1 MDQKTE
7 KWARTCSVPEAG
19 EVLGIG
25 RNAAYAAAQRGE
37 IPVIQIGKKKRVS
50 AAWIDKK
57 LEAAE

>member
-7 KWARTCSVPEAG
+7 KRARTCSVPEAG

-25 RNAAYAAAQRGE
+25 RNASYAAAARGE

-50 AAWIDKK
+50 LAWIERK
-57 LEAAE
+57 LEGAE